1 MTITFGP
8 LSGAGVTSSAGCS
21 TKLRIGTVGYAYE
34 GYIPPAAGT
43 TTAYG
48 RAALRVVARGQSE
61 VSVEAAEPTQLVSGV
76 ATLQASV
83 SGTSAY
89 RQAAGGEAR
98 LRIGASGFGG
108 TGGRIKLRL
117 LPAGAATTG
126 GTASAILIPQAPSV
140 SAFGGLWFESALDT
154 LSMAASST
162 PLHILV
168 TRAIMALHDTPAPR
182 ADVKLALLEQLK
194 LRDRLYA
201 VLLNLMEDGLVVG
214 DAGTYTHQMV
224 ERAASRLLLT
234 GAVTGAADAYA
245 TVAAALVLGE
255 AIDAFLLA
263 DAHDEVAFNAALAD
277 SALYLQGVLDQ
288 VELAAT
294 ANPVH
299 TGMVLVTDAVLLDDS
314 VLTEAQLLQL
324 LRDSVALS
332 LSLALDNGQ
341 YLAWTVNTASG
352 GVSTYENYPFNSF
365 AKLGGRYYGA
375 MSTGV
380 FRLDGDTD
388 DTAPIDAR
396 LRLGMSEMGTR
407 LRKSYSEVYVGYT
420 GNGQMLLR
428 VIFTDDG
435 SGEKRA
441 AEYRM
446 KPRPATGRRESRF
459 ETGRGISAV
468 YFDFE
473 LENIN
478 GADFD
483 LSNVDFQP
491 VMSTR
496 RTRG

>member
-8 LSGAGVTSSAGCS
+8 LSGGASYAGGGAQ
-21 TKLRIGTVGYAYE
+21 LRIRVNGYSAQ
-34 GYIPPAAGT
+34 GDAPPPPAGT
-43 TTAYG
+43 TVAHG
-48 RAALRVVARGQSE
+48 RGRLRLRSSG
-61 VSVEAAEPTQLVSGV
+61 EAAVNYLVSSPTALLSGF
-76 ATLQASV
+76 SV
-83 SGTSAY
+83 VRAKAQGTTAY
-89 RQAAGGEAR
+89 RQSIDGGALLRVRGLGFGGVGGRAR
-98 LRIGASGFGG
+98 LRLSTVGQAS
-108 TGGRIKLRL
+108 TGDVAYAL
-117 LPAGAATTG
+117 
-126 GTASAILIPQAPSV
+126 LIPQDPSV
-140 SAFGGLWFESALDT
+140 SSFAGLWFDTYRDAVKVSAT
-154 LSMAASST
+154 ST
-162 PLHILV
+162 
-168 TRAIMALHDTPAPR
+168 ALHSLVVRGVLAMHDVPAPH
-182 ADVKLALLEQLK
+182 AEAKIALLERLK
-194 LRDRLYA
+194 IRDALYA
-201 VLLNLMEDGLVVG
+201 VLITLMEDGLIIG
-214 DAGTYTHQMV
+214 DAGTYTYQAI
-224 ERAASRLLLT
+224 ERTASHLLLT
-234 GAVTGAADAYA
+234 GAVSTAADAYA